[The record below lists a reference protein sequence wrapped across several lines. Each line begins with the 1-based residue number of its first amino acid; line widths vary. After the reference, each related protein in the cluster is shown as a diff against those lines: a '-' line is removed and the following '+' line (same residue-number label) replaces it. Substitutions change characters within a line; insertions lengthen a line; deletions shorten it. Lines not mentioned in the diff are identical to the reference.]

1 MPIENANFF
10 PIIICR
16 WKIFCRLKYGAWFKY
31 KNDPVDTSL
40 KEDLSIY
47 ATFDP
52 S

>member
-1 MPIENANFF
+1 MEPD
-10 PIIICR
+10 
-16 WKIFCRLKYGAWFKY
+16 LKY